1 MKKLILSLAILV
13 SQKTFSQ
20 RVVFDQYQFQTVNEN
35 GVVRQ
40 AAELTSQKY
49 YDNVNQNLEKVK
61 INTST
66 VILAQ
71 TMIYESLA
79 NVNSVLKNGKMVLQM
94 ANTVQ
99 RIVNYSNQMLDAAK
113 EQPALILFAGQMA
126 NESKNRALR
135 LVNDI
140 SGVILKEGSNVLM
153 DYNARDELL
162 FKVNQ
167 ELQIMEG
174 LAYGGYSAMMAAKRA
189 GILKQLIPFS
199 GFISNDKIKA
209 SEIVFKYENLKK
221 H

>member
-1 MKKLILSLAILV
+1 MRKLIASLVLLA
-13 SQKTFSQ
+13 SQKAFSQ
-20 RVVFDQYQFQTVNEN
+20 RVVFDKYQFQTVNEN
-35 GVVRQ
+35 GAVRQ
-40 AAELTSQKY
+40 AAELTGQKY

-61 INTST
+61 INTAT
-66 VILAQ
+66 VVLAQ

-79 NVNSVLKNGKMVLQM
+79 NVNSALKNGKMVLQM
-94 ANTVQ
+94 TNTVE
-99 RIVNYSNQMLDAAK
+99 RIVSYSNQMLDAAK
-113 EQPALILFAGQMA
+113 DQPALILFTEQMA
-126 NESKNRALR
+126 NESKVRALR

-189 GILKQLIPFS
+189 GVLKQVIPFS
-199 GFISNDKIKA
+199 GFIATDKIKA
-209 SEIVFKYENLKK
+209 SEIVFKYGNLKK
-221 H
+221 Q